1 MLSKIE
7 KILRNDM
14 HLTMDIV
21 GQLNGLNGSF
31 ETYTLYDM
39 DDFDLVMGEGYTP
52 TELAER
58 IFFGDFNPN
67 DDYFYFNS
75 YGNLESITECDMSDH
90 FEIIIDEIIDSML
103 YHYDD
108 LYIDDDNLNDLIGR
122 YLDEMK

>member
-7 KILRNDM
+7 KILRSDM

-39 DDFDLVMGEGYTP
+39 DDFDLVMEGCTP
-52 TELAER
+52 TEVVQR
-58 IFFGDFNPN
+58 TFFGDFNPN
-67 DDYFYFNS
+67 GDYFYFNG
-75 YGNLESITECDMSDH
+75 YANLESIYEWEMQDH
-90 FEIIIDEIIDSML
+90 FEPILDEIIDSMI
-103 YHYDD
+103 YNYDD
-108 LYIDDDNLNDLIGR
+108 IYIDDSNLNCLVSE

>member
-7 KILRNDM
+7 KILRSDM

-21 GQLNGLNGSF
+21 GQLNSLNGSF
-31 ETYTLYDM
+31 ETYTLYNM
-39 DDFDLVMGEGYTP
+39 CDFDVMMEGYTA

-58 IFFGDFNPN
+58 IYFGDFNPN

-75 YGNLESITECDMSDH
+75 YANLESINEWEMSDH
-90 FEIIIDEIIDSML
+90 FEMIIDEIIDSML

-108 LYIDDDNLNDLIGR
+108 LYIDNNELNDLAGR
-122 YLDEMK
+122 YLEEMK

>member
-7 KILRNDM
+7 KILRSDM

-39 DDFDLVMGEGYTP
+39 DDFDLVMEGYTP
-52 TELAER
+52 TEVVQR
-58 IFFGDFNPN
+58 TFFGCFNPN
-67 DDYFYFNS
+67 DDYFFFNG
-75 YGNLESITECDMSDH
+75 YANLESINEWEMEGH
-90 FEIIIDEIIDSML
+90 FEPILDEIIDSMI

-108 LYIDDDNLNDLIGR
+108 LYINDNNLNCLVGE
-122 YLDEMK
+122 YLEEMK

>member
-7 KILRNDM
+7 KILRSDM

-31 ETYTLYDM
+31 ETYTLYNM
-39 DDFDLVMGEGYTP
+39 CDFDVMMEGYTA

-75 YGNLESITECDMSDH
+75 YANLESIAEYEMSDH
-90 FEIIIDEIIDSML
+90 FEMIIDEIIDSML
-103 YHYDD
+103 YNYNDI
-108 LYIDDDNLNDLIGR
+108 YIDDSNLNCLVSE
-122 YLDEMK
+122 YLEEMK

>member
-1 MLSKIE
+1 MLSKME
-7 KILRNDM
+7 KILRSDM

-21 GQLNGLNGSF
+21 GQLNSLNGSF

-39 DDFDLVMGEGYTP
+39 DDFNEIMEGYTP

-58 IFFGDFNPN
+58 IFFGDFNIN
-67 DDYFYFNS
+67 DDYFYFNG
-75 YGNLESITECDMSDH
+75 YGNLESITEYDMEGH
-90 FEIIIDEIIDSML
+90 FEPIIDEIIDSML

-108 LYIDDDNLNDLIGR
+108 LYIDNDNLNDLIGR

>member
-31 ETYTLYDM
+31 ETYTLYNM
-39 DDFDLVMGEGYTP
+39 CDFDVMMEGYTA

-75 YGNLESITECDMSDH
+75 YANLESIAEYEMSDH
-90 FEIIIDEIIDSML
+90 FEMIIDEIIDSMI
-103 YHYDD
+103 YNYDD
-108 LYIDDDNLNDLIGR
+108 IYIDDSNLNCLVSE
-122 YLDEMK
+122 YLEEMK

>member
-7 KILRNDM
+7 KILRSDM

-39 DDFDLVMGEGYTP
+39 DDFDLVMEGYTP
-52 TELAER
+52 TEVVQR
-58 IFFGDFNPN
+58 TFFGCFNPN
-67 DDYFYFNS
+67 DDYFFFNG
-75 YGNLESITECDMSDH
+75 YANLESINEWEMEGH
-90 FEIIIDEIIDSML
+90 FEPIIDEIVDNML
-103 YHYDD
+103 YNYDD
-108 LYIDDDNLNDLIGR
+108 LYIDNDNLNDLIGR

>member
-7 KILRNDM
+7 KILRSDM

-31 ETYTLYDM
+31 ETYTLYNM
-39 DDFDLVMGEGYTP
+39 CDFDVMMEGYTA

-58 IFFGDFNPN
+58 IYFGDFNPN

-75 YGNLESITECDMSDH
+75 YANLESINEYEMSDH
-90 FEIIIDEIIDSML
+90 FEMIIDEIIDSML
-103 YHYDD
+103 YNYNDI
-108 LYIDDDNLNDLIGR
+108 YIDDSNLNCLVSE
-122 YLDEMK
+122 YLEEMK